1 MTTKKKYTV
10 SVTFSADK
18 TYEVEANNE
27 TEALDEADFLATQEL
42 IGSLDV
48 EFYAQAHYAK
58 EGWDDDDKDLEALR

>member
-18 TYEVEANNE
+18 TYEVEADDE
-27 TEALDEADFLATQEL
+27 SEALDEADFLATKEV
-42 IGSLDV
+42 INTLDV

-58 EGWDDDDKDLEALR
+58 EGWDEEDKEVEDPR